1 MVPLTADESV
11 VNSYS
16 SSTRSIKRYGW
27 LPSVGIFAT
36 ACLLAVVW
44 VAFGPPLTR
53 FSKDATSSRFDAL
66 LAKSVRIPALVL
78 ESVSVDKLSAI
89 V

>member
-36 ACLLAVVW
+36 ACSLAVVW

-78 ESVSVDKLSAI
+78 ESVSVDRLSAI